1 VTKDQQLSAFSE
13 LKDKIIN
20 ITRDPHERIALDYF
34 DFISWLES
42 KIEGK
47 RFSEVVIRQNMT

>member
-1 VTKDQQLSAFSE
+1 MTKAEQIDAF
-13 LKDKIIN
+13 KDLRHN
-20 ITRDPHERIALDYF
+20 IMRITKDPHEAIALDYF

-47 RFSEVVIRQNMT
+47 RFSEVVMRQNMT